1 MCTRTSLRPSNCR
14 VVEMSDNKT
23 RSGNAAPRAGRRPE
37 ELWTVRKG
45 GKTFHKFFILRPKD
59 GVEIAK
65 VANELLALND
75 VLEVYVTEG
84 SAGFMVKARFDG
96 EREPEQVAEYIK
108 NNIDNRYGT
117 LVSYLNYRR

>member
-1 MCTRTSLRPSNCR
+1 MA
-14 VVEMSDNKT
+14 DNKT
-23 RSGNAAPRAGRRPE
+23 RSRNAVHYTGRRPE
-37 ELWTVRKG
+37 ELWTVRKD

-59 GVEIAK
+59 GVEITK

-117 LVSYLNYRR
+117 LVSYLNYKR

>member
-1 MCTRTSLRPSNCR
+1 MDGRKPS
-14 VVEMSDNKT
+14 ES
-23 RSGNAAPRAGRRPE
+23 NAKRGRKRPE
-37 ELWTVRKG
+37 ELWTVRKD

-65 VANELLALND
+65 VANELLALDD

-96 EREPEQVAEYIK
+96 EKEPADVARYIK
-108 NNIDNRYGT
+108 ANIDNRYGT